1 MKRNGKM
8 NSTMS
13 VQQIERGLSQRTKD
27 KFQYGMAGFLIVT
40 AVILAFIS
48 FIITLTVGAGVIAWG
63 GLCMGTALTLIG
75 GGMYF
80 HNQLVT
86 FETNTNKKMQ
96 EVTAQV
102 DREIDRINNHP
113 NRYSKDKPSKEE
125 EDYFNQ
131 EVAEE

>member
-1 MKRNGKM
+1 
-8 NSTMS
+8 
-13 VQQIERGLSQRTKD
+13 
-27 KFQYGMAGFLIVT
+27 
-40 AVILAFIS
+40 
-48 FIITLTVGAGVIAWG
+48 
-63 GLCMGTALTLIG
+63 MGTALTLIG

-102 DREIDRINNHP
+102 DREISRINNHP

-131 EVAEE
+131 EVAEG

>member
-102 DREIDRINNHP
+102 DREISRINNHP